1 MGVALKKEELVLFIN
16 KPHFEVKL
24 HPDLL
29 EVDLKKGFRK
39 AMEDVL
45 EAKPFLRET
54 LGFVF
59 QSLIPL
65 DVPLHTIDSVKTDRK
80 GLVKLR
86 LAGRKDVSIPL
97 EVGEAKKLVDQLNEL
112 IPIEK
117 QKEYE
122 RIMKLREAE
131 NEQER
136 LKTEALKYGR
146 R

>member
-1 MGVALKKEELVLFIN
+1 LKKDLVLFID
-16 KPHFEVKL
+16 KPHFQVKL
-24 HPDLL
+24 HPDIL
-29 EVDLKKGFRK
+29 EVDLKEGIRK
-39 AMEDVL
+39 EMEDVL

-54 LGFVF
+54 LGFIF

-80 GLVKLR
+80 GFVKLR

-97 EVGEAKKLVDQLNEL
+97 KVKEAKRLVDQLNEL

-122 RIMKLREAE
+122 RIMKLQEAE
-131 NEQER
+131 RDRER
-136 LKTEALKYGR
+136 LRTEALKYGR